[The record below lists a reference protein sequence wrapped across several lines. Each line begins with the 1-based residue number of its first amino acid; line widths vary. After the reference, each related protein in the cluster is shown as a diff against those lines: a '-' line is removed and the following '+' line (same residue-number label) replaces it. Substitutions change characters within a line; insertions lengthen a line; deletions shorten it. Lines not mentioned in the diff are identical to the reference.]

1 VVAAKVSLSQSK
13 IQKEKGM
20 ENVTPKSQTNQG
32 MVVAKRGRPL
42 SAKAQQILQLL
53 AEYRFL
59 TTGQLHQK
67 LGNRQV
73 ELTRKQLGSLKKRE
87 LIGSFACNQELGRTS
102 ENGWLLKRKGAEL
115 LSELSGVKLNYNTHY
130 LRPPSQERLQFREYE
145 LELER
150 QVARAGWQLIKPQSY
165 NQFKPL
171 PKRTAQYYA
180 LAEALTIIEARRN
193 GGGVSLDPQGP
204 HTLIVPLKANDY
216 VARSQDGT
224 KAIVLIL
231 SPVRAGEQFWQTRV
245 KQYRLLAREL
255 NVVGVF
261 ASEEAARQHKS
272 QLEPHKLKV
281 TTLDRVSKGL
291 VGLK

>member
-1 VVAAKVSLSQSK
+1 
-13 IQKEKGM
+13 M
-20 ENVTPKSQTNQG
+20 ESVTPKSQANQG
-32 MVVAKRGRPL
+32 MIVAKRGRSL
-42 SAKAQQILQLL
+42 SAKGQQILQLL

-59 TTGQLHQK
+59 TTSQLHQK

-87 LIGSFACNQELGRTS
+87 LIGSFTCNQELGRIS

-150 QVARAGWQLIKPQSY
+150 QVTRAGWQLIKPQSY

-171 PKRTAQYYA
+171 PKRTVQYYA
-180 LAEALTIIEARRN
+180 LAEALTIIEERRNGNGNGN
-193 GGGVSLDPQGP
+193 GGGVSLDRQGP

-216 VARSQDGT
+216 VARSQDGM